1 MDIIRGF
8 QGYVNQLSTDQT
20 FCLFLVVSRIYLVEP
35 RTYFSR
41 TTGKNVMEAA
51 ALSKKLIIII

>member
-51 ALSKKLIIII
+51 AL